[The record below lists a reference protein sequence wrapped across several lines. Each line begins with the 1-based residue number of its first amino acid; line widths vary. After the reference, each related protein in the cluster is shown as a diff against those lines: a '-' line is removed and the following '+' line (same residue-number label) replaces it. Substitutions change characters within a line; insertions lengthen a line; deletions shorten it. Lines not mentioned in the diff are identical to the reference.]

1 MGLKELLDEFNTFE
15 AAKRGLRFAAGL
27 GPANA
32 AGIGCEPKFNP
43 KSHYAE
49 REPLILMAENWNGRD
64 GFEIFDLAQV
74 TPSPRVSFCGTPP
87 CRIQSLYIIGRFHW
101 K

>member
-32 AGIGCEPKFNP
+32 AGIGCESKFNP
-43 KSHYAE
+43 RSHYAE
-49 REPLILMAENWNGRD
+49 REPLMWMAQNWNGRD
-64 GFEIFDLAQV
+64 GFELAQV
-74 TPSPRVSFCGTPP
+74 MPSLRLSFYGTPP

>member
-43 KSHYAE
+43 KSY
-49 REPLILMAENWNGRD
+49 LMDMAENWNGRD
-64 GFEIFDLAQV
+64 GFELAQV
-74 TPSPRVSFCGTPP
+74 MPSPRLSFYGTPP
-87 CRIQSLYIIGRFHW
+87 CRIQSLYSIERFH
-101 K
+101 